1 MPSAEALA
9 WARRAFPGLD
19 PVKARPLH
27 PAGSERTLTRLFHT
41 GGSLVLV
48 ENPVAITSAVNENDA
63 FGYLAAHLG
72 ARGIPV
78 PGVLAYKRSRGW
90 ALVEDLGDRDLFT
103 EVRHALHGTAPR
115 GGDPEARGHIAALY
129 REALDVLVRLQIDG
143 VEGFDPRRKHNP
155 PRYDVALMREWESGY
170 FARELLNHHLGLGM
184 TPGLEVELDH
194 LADRAAAAGAPYL
207 LHRDYQSQ
215 NLKIHLGRICV
226 IDFQG
231 ARLGPAQYD
240 LAALLLDPYADLP
253 ADLRHELLDHY
264 LGAFIARTH
273 EDRGHFLEHYPF
285 IAAHRLMQA
294 LGAYAFLGLQRGKPA
309 FLAHIPVALR
319 LLEETI
325 GPIAQ
330 TAPRLAAI
338 VAEARQRVA
347 AAGGGKVRAPGA
359 AHPGPPR

>member
-19 PVKARPLH
+19 PLSARPLP
-27 PAGSERTLTRLFHT
+27 PAGSSRTLTRLFHT

-48 ENPVAITSAVNENDA
+48 ENPVPAGPEVNENDT

-90 ALVEDLGDRDLFT
+90 SLVEDLGDRDLFS
-103 EVRHALHGTAPR
+103 EARQALHPPAAAA
-115 GGDPEARGHIAALY
+115 GDQEARARVADLY
-129 REALDVLVRLQIDG
+129 REALAVLVRLQVDG
-143 VEGFDPRRKHNP
+143 VEGFDPRRTHNP
-155 PRYDVALMREWESGY
+155 PRYDVALMREGESGY
-170 FARELLNHHLGLGM
+170 FVRELLGRRLALEPPPGLGA
-184 TPGLEVELDH
+184 ELDR
-194 LADRAAAAGAPYL
+194 LADSAAAAGAAYL

-240 LAALLLDPYADLP
+240 LAALLLDPYADVP
-253 ADLRHELLDHY
+253 LRLRDELFDHY
-264 LGAFIARTH
+264 LGLFTERTR
-273 EDRGHFLEHYPF
+273 EDRGRFLELYPF
-285 IAAHRLMQA
+285 VAAHRLMQA
-294 LGAYAFLGLQRGKPA
+294 LGAYAFLGLQRDKPT

-319 LLEETI
+319 LLEETVAT
-325 GPIAQ
+325 IAAD
-330 TAPRLAAI
+330 APRLAAT
-338 VAEARQRVA
+338 VAEARRRVA
-347 AAGGGKVRAPGA
+347 AVRGPA
-359 AHPGPPR
+359 A

>member
-19 PVKARPLH
+19 PVSARPLP
-27 PAGSERTLTRLFHT
+27 PAGSSRVLTRLFHT

-48 ENPVAITSAVNENDA
+48 ENPVEVTAAANENDA

-90 ALVEDLGDRDLFT
+90 ALVEDLGDRDLFAD
-103 EVRHALHGTAPR
+103 VRQALHQELPPT
-115 GGDPEARGHIAALY
+115 GDTDARERVATLY
-129 REALDVLVRLQIDG
+129 REALAVLVRLQIDG
-143 VEGFDPRRKHNP
+143 AAGFDPRRTHNP

-170 FARELLNHHLGLGM
+170 FVRELLIRHLGLEVP
-184 TPGLEVELDH
+184 PGLDGELGL
-194 LADRAAAAGAPYL
+194 LADRAAVAEAPYL

-240 LAALLLDPYADLP
+240 LASLLLDPYADLP
-253 ADLRHELLDHY
+253 AGLRRELRDHY
-264 LGAFIARTH
+264 LELFTSRTH
-273 EDRGHFLEHYPF
+273 EDRERFLERYPLV
-285 IAAHRLMQA
+285 AAHRLMQA
-294 LGAYAFLGLQRGKPA
+294 LGAYAFLGLQRAKPA
-309 FLAHIPVALR
+309 FLTHIPVALR

-325 GPIAQ
+325 APIAETVPLL
-330 TAPRLAAI
+330 TAVVADARL
-338 VAEARQRVA
+338 RVA
-347 AAGGGKVRAPGA
+347 AAGGESDAAGA
-359 AHPGPPR
+359 ARQSPAG

>member
-1 MPSAEALA
+1 MPSAEALV

-19 PVKARPLH
+19 PASARPLP
-27 PAGSERTLTRLFHT
+27 PAGSSRVLTRLFHT

-48 ENPVAITSAVNENDA
+48 ENPVEITAAVNENDA

-90 ALVEDLGDRDLFT
+90 SLVEDLGDQDLYG
-103 EVRHALHGTAPR
+103 EVRHALR
-115 GGDPEARGHIAALY
+115 GLVCDPAARERVAALY

-143 VEGFDPRRKHNP
+143 AAGFDPRRTHNP
-155 PRYDVALMREWESGY
+155 ARYDAALMREGESGY
-170 FARELLNHHLGLGM
+170 FARELLGRHLGLNM
-184 TPGLEVELDH
+184 PPELEAELDR
-194 LADRAAAAGAPYL
+194 LAGQASAAGADYL

-215 NLKIHLGRICV
+215 NLKIHIGRICV

-231 ARLGPAQYD
+231 ARLGPPQYD

-253 ADLRHELLDHY
+253 PDLRRELLDYY
-264 LGAFIARTH
+264 LGQFTARTR
-273 EDRGHFLEHYPF
+273 EDRGHFLEHFPLV
-285 IAAHRLMQA
+285 AAHRLMQA

-319 LLEETI
+319 LLEESLA
-325 GPIAQ
+325 PIAG
-330 TAPRLAAI
+330 TVPRLLAT
-338 VAEARQRVA
+338 VA
-347 AAGGGKVRAPGA
+347 AARQHLPADAGGDAPEATGQAPG
-359 AHPGPPR
+359 R

>member
-1 MPSAEALA
+1 VPSAEALA

-19 PVKARPLH
+19 PVSARPLP
-27 PAGSERTLTRLFHT
+27 PAGSARTLTRLLHA

-48 ENPVAITSAVNENDA
+48 ENPVETTAAVNENDT

-103 EVRHALHGTAPR
+103 EVRQALHKPVSR
-115 GGDPEARGHIAALY
+115 GGNSEEPKRIAALY

-143 VEGFDPRRKHNP
+143 AEDFDPRRTHNP
-155 PRYDVALMREWESGY
+155 PRYDVALMREWESDY
-170 FARELLNHHLGLGM
+170 FVRELLGRHLGLEV
-184 TPGLEVELDH
+184 PSGLDGELDH
-194 LADRAAAAGAPYL
+194 LADRAAAAGTPYL

-215 NLKIHLGRICV
+215 NLKIHRGRICV

-240 LAALLLDPYADLP
+240 LASLLLDPYADLP

-264 LGAFIARTH
+264 LEPFTARTH
-273 EDRGHFLEHYPF
+273 EERGRFLELYPL

-309 FLAHIPVALR
+309 FLAHIPAALR
-319 LLEETI
+319 LLAETI
-325 GPIAQ
+325 APIAD
-330 TAPRLAAI
+330 TVPLLAAI
-338 VAEARQRVA
+338 VAAARLRVA
-347 AAGGGKVRAPGA
+347 AAGGEGDAPGDA
-359 AHPGPPR
+359 SQGPAR

>member
-19 PVKARPLH
+19 PASARPLP
-27 PAGSERTLTRLFHT
+27 PAGSSRTLTRLFHT

-48 ENPVAITSAVNENDA
+48 ENPVEVSAAVNENDA

-90 ALVEDLGDRDLFT
+90 SLVEDLGDRDLFSA
-103 EVRHALHGTAPR
+103 VRLAHPGLMPHN
-115 GGDPEARGHIAALY
+115 GDPEARGRIAALY
-129 REALDVLVRLQIDG
+129 REALDVLVRLQVDG
-143 VEGFDPRRKHNP
+143 VADFDPRRTHNP
-155 PRYDVALMREWESGY
+155 PRYDVALMRQGESGY
-170 FARELLNHHLGLGM
+170 FVCELVGRHLGLGL
-184 TPGLEVELDH
+184 PHGLDAELDL
-194 LADRAAAAGAPYL
+194 LADRAAEAGTPYL

-253 ADLRHELLDHY
+253 ADLRRELLEHY
-264 LGAFIARTH
+264 LGLFTARTG
-273 EDRGHFLEHYPF
+273 EERDRFLERYPF
-285 IAAHRLMQA
+285 VAAHRLMQA

-309 FLAHIPVALR
+309 FLAHIPAALR
-319 LLEETI
+319 LLEETVD
-325 GPIAQ
+325 PIAAD
-330 TAPRLAAI
+330 APRLAAI
-338 VAEARQRVA
+338 VSEARRRVA
-347 AAGGGKVRAPGA
+347 AGDAGDTPA
-359 AHPGPPR
+359 AASRGPAG

>member
-1 MPSAEALA
+1 VPSAEALA

-19 PVKARPLH
+19 PACARPLP
-27 PAGSERTLTRLFHT
+27 PAGYSRRLARLYHT

-48 ENPVAITSAVNENDA
+48 ENPVAVTDAVNENDA

-90 ALVEDLGDRDLFT
+90 LLVEDLGERDLFA
-103 EVRHALHGTAPR
+103 EVREAFHSTAS
-115 GGDPEARGHIAALY
+115 GGGAAEARERIAALY
-129 REALDVLVRLQIDG
+129 REALEVLVRLQVDG
-143 VEGFDPRRKHNP
+143 ARGFDPRRTHNP
-155 PRYDVALMREWESGY
+155 PRYDAALMREGESGY
-170 FARELLNHHLGLGM
+170 FVRELLGRHLGLA
-184 TPGLEVELDH
+184 TPPGLDAELDR
-194 LADRAAAAGAPYL
+194 LAGRAAAAGAPYL

-215 NLKIHLGRICV
+215 NLKIHLGRIFV

-231 ARLGPAQYD
+231 ARLGPPQYD

-253 ADLRHELLDHY
+253 ADVRRDLLDHY
-264 LGAFIARTH
+264 LALFTARTG
-273 EDRGHFLEHYPF
+273 ENRGRFLERFPVV
-285 IAAHRLMQA
+285 AAHRLMQA

-325 GPIAQ
+325 APMADEI
-330 TAPRLAAI
+330 PRLVAL
-338 VAEARQRVA
+338 VAEARLRLP
-347 AAGGGKVRAPGA
+347 AAGVGIRPTGA
-359 AHPGPPR
+359 SEQESSR

>member
-1 MPSAEALA
+1 VPTAEALA

-19 PVKARPLH
+19 PVSARPLP
-27 PAGSERTLTRLFHT
+27 PAGSARILTRLFHT

-48 ENPVAITSAVNENDA
+48 ENPVEITAAVNENDA

-90 ALVEDLGDRDLFT
+90 SLVEDLGDRDLFA
-103 EVRHALHGTAPR
+103 EAREALHGKLAHSGDLEPR
-115 GGDPEARGHIAALY
+115 NRLASRY

-143 VEGFDPRRKHNP
+143 VEGFDPRRTHNP
-155 PRYDVALMREWESGY
+155 PRYDVALMREGESGY
-170 FARELLNHHLGLGM
+170 FARELLVRHLGM
-184 TPGLEVELDH
+184 DVSAGLDAEFGR
-194 LADRAAAAGAPYL
+194 LADWAAAAGAPYL

-215 NLKIHLGRICV
+215 NLKIHLDRVCV

-253 ADLRHELLDHY
+253 ADLRHELLEHY
-264 LGAFIARTH
+264 LGQFAARTH
-273 EDRGHFLEHYPF
+273 EDPVRFLELFPPV
-285 IAAHRLMQA
+285 AAHRLMQA

-309 FLAHIPVALR
+309 FLSHIPAALR
-319 LLEETI
+319 LLEETLA
-325 GPIAQ
+325 PIADS
-330 TAPRLAAI
+330 APLLAGI
-338 VAEARQRVA
+338 VADARARVA
-347 AAGGGKVRAPGA
+347 ARAGGGGLRGA
-359 AHPGPPR
+359 TSPGPAG